1 MKSLVVV
8 FIEDVCLCCSCFK
21 NTTDVPVTS
30 TPVTA
35 SYHGCMTVKVNN
47 QALDLDEA
55 LQKTNDITSHSCP
68 PAETGQ

>member
-1 MKSLVVV
+1 MSSFVV
-8 FIEDVCLCCSCFK
+8 CFK

-68 PAETGQ
+68 PVEIG